1 MFIFAVHKNKL
12 NLKMNYKSFLT
23 AILIAIS
30 TIAMAQK
37 HAYIKFDTLF
47 HDYGNVPEEKGKVVT
62 KFNFTNTGN
71 DTLRI
76 SSADPSCSC
85 TTADWTRTPVPPGG
99 SGYVVTDFDPHR
111 RAGEIQKHVTVRSN
125 ATDSAVTLNFKV
137 NVIAKTKTF
146 NDSFPEKRG
155 NLLFAGKQFNLR
167 TINNEQTKSDT
178 MEVYN
183 VSTKPMKLSFNNLPA
198 HITAKAEPE
207 TIAPSSRGKILI
219 SFNAAKRNDYGI
231 ISDTINLTTDDDLMP
246 FKKVII
252 STTIT
257 DNFSKLTQ
265 EQKDNAPKII
275 FPNKETQEFG
285 TVNEGEKVKVNF
297 EFRNDGKAPLIIR
310 KATPGKDDCKIIM
323 PDKKSFAPGET
334 GTIGIE
340 FNTNSAKGVDIRR
353 TILVTTNDPTKSFLI
368 LIIKGNITPKQ

>member
-1 MFIFAVHKNKL
+1 MKI
-12 NLKMNYKSFLT
+12 KSLLT
-23 AILIAIS
+23 IIIICATTLV
-30 TIAMAQK
+30 MAQK
-37 HAYIKFDTLF
+37 HAYIKFDTLY

-71 DTLRI
+71 DTLKI

-99 SGYVVTDFDPHR
+99 TGYVVTDFDPRHR
-111 RAGEIQKHVTVRSN
+111 SGEIQKHVTVRSN
-125 ATDSAVTLNFKV
+125 ATDSAVILNFKV

-155 NLLFAGKQFNLR
+155 NLLYANKQFNLR

-183 VSTKPMKLSFNNLPA
+183 VSAKPMKLSFNNLPA
-198 HITAKAEPE
+198 HITAHAEPE
-207 TIAPSSRGKILI
+207 TIAPSSRGKIII

-231 ISDTINLTTDDDLMP
+231 VTDTINLTTDDALLP
-246 FKKVII
+246 SKKVII
-252 STTIT
+252 NATIT
-257 DNFSKLTQ
+257 DNFSKLTP
-265 EQKDNAPKII
+265 EQKADGPKLV
-275 FPNKETQEFG
+275 FTNKETQDYG
-285 TVNEGEKVKVNF
+285 TVTQGEKVKVNF
-297 EFRNDGKAPLIIR
+297 EFKNDGKAPLIIR
-310 KATPGKDDCKIIM
+310 KATAGKEDCKIIW

-340 FNTNSAKGVDIRR
+340 FNTSDAKGMDTRR
-353 TILVTTNDPTKSFLI
+353 TILVTTNDPTKSFFI